1 MRAICIWDGS
11 GHAMAALEQV
21 VPLFRAQALS
31 HVEIMMLVWPQRES
45 AMWRDILE
53 QHVVTSDLHRA
64 AAEISTAY
72 GNRLRAVI
80 LPTAKKVHVSIVDAD
95 TVPAIRKAIV
105 ELRADIVFLI
115 LGSVQPDSQI
125 ATNMRELLHENTVPL
140 WVLHAPA
147 RTQKKEP

>member
-31 HVEIMMLVWPQRES
+31 HIEIMMLVWPQRET

-53 QHVVTSDLHRA
+53 QHVLTSDLHRA

-105 ELRADIVFLI
+105 ELRADFVFLV
-115 LGSVQPDSQI
+115 LGSVKPDSQI
-125 ATNMRELLHENTVPL
+125 STNMRELLRENPVPL

>member
-31 HVEIMMLVWPQRES
+31 HVEIMMLVWPQRET

-53 QHVVTSDLHRA
+53 QHVVVSDLHRA

-80 LPTAKKVHVSIVDAD
+80 LPTAKTVHVSIVDTD

-105 ELRADIVFLI
+105 EMRADIVFLI
-115 LGSVQPDSQI
+115 LGSVKPDSQI
-125 ATNMRELLHENTVPL
+125 ATNMRELLRENPVPL